1 MLTHDQIANQ
11 DLIERYVR
19 HQLPAEEAAAVEE
32 HYFNCDDCFESLRVT
47 QDFVAGVRYAARKG
61 WLDSSRENAGWLF
74 PAFGLATAAAL
85 VVTVALGWMWFVRL
99 PDREAKLSAAVAQT
113 RVDQARIAE
122 LDQRAALDRV
132 PEPNVPV
139 AILTADRAAG
149 APSQLTLEA
158 KPRNVLL
165 WIDAPQAPAGAV
177 FHVVLSSRNVSKS
190 IGGVVRNSN
199 GALAVGVP
207 SSELADGDYTVR
219 VFRDNEQGTLFGEYR
234 LRIARR

>member
-11 DLIERYVR
+11 DLIEQYVR
-19 HQLPAEEAAAVEE
+19 HQLSPEEAAAVEE
-32 HYFNCDDCFESLRVT
+32 HYFHCDACFESVRVMRE
-47 QDFVAGVRYAARKG
+47 FVAGVRYAARRG
-61 WLDSSRENAGWLF
+61 WLDPSRENAGWLF

-85 VVTVALGWMWFVRL
+85 LVTVALGWLWFVRL

-113 RVDQARIAE
+113 RLDQARLAE
-122 LDQRAALDRV
+122 LDQRASLDRV
-132 PEPNVPV
+132 PDPNVPV

-149 APSQLTLEA
+149 APSQLKLEG

-177 FHVVLSSRNVSKS
+177 FHLVLSAGNVSKS
-190 IGGVVRNSN
+190 IGGVIRNSN
-199 GALAVGVP
+199 GALAVAVP

-219 VFRDNEQGTLFGEYR
+219 VFRDDAAGTLFGEYR